1 MAHRKTP
8 IPFPETGKRIRLYR
22 QLRGYSAAEL
32 AQYID
37 IDSKYLS
44 SLESGHQM
52 PSIKILYRLSILLN
66 VPIENLLCEPPETIQ
81 SKPIKSQL
89 LQDIERYTDEELKIV
104 QPVCRETRLCVRHTP
119 GLGHVA
125 AKGGEYR
132 ESQGSPGTATWPV
145 F

>member
-1 MAHRKTP
+1 MKGGAAVAHRKTP

-22 QLRGYSAAEL
+22 QLRRYSAAEL

-104 QPVCRETRLCVRHTP
+104 QHLMCDVVPHTR
-119 GLGHVA
+119 
-125 AKGGEYR
+125 KFKE
-132 ESQGSPGTATWPV
+132 

>member
-1 MAHRKTP
+1 VQGGAAVAHRKTP

-52 PSIKILYRLSILLN
+52 PSIVFTFIY
-66 VPIENLLCEPPETIQ
+66 IE
-81 SKPIKSQL
+81 
-89 LQDIERYTDEELKIV
+89 
-104 QPVCRETRLCVRHTP
+104 
-119 GLGHVA
+119 
-125 AKGGEYR
+125 
-132 ESQGSPGTATWPV
+132 
-145 F
+145 